1 MKIKIAE
8 NGTVNITFTAE
19 NHQDSRSLTSI
30 VKKLAKDYR
39 EQKNNIKPKM

>member
-8 NGTVNITFTAE
+8 NGTVTLTAE
-19 NHQDSRSLTSI
+19 NSTDSHSLTHV
-30 VKKLAKDYR
+30 VKKLAKGYH

>member
-8 NGTVNITFTAE
+8 NGTVTLTAE
-19 NHQDSRSLTSI
+19 NSTDSHSLTHV
-30 VKKLAKDYR
+30 VKKLAKGYS